1 MKDFIQWG
9 REEGRGKGMGRHCEY
24 SRYRIYNQQM
34 QLIKHGWRTS
44 TLIAKHNHTVA
55 KHTHMSTLSS
65 RANLG

>member
-1 MKDFIQWG
+1 M
-9 REEGRGKGMGRHCEY
+9 GRGGGGGGGGRGWEGTEY
-24 SRYRIYNQQM
+24 SRDRIYNQQM

-44 TLIAKHNHTVA
+44 TLVAKHTHTVA